1 MTQKEALEIL
11 KMGHNVYLTGAP
23 GSGKTFLLNEYIN
36 FLKGNGVV
44 VGVTASTG
52 VAATHLNGTTIH
64 SWSGLGIKDALSE
77 YDFDKL
83 SNNKPLKTRIER
95 TNVLV
100 IDEVSMLHDFR
111 LDLVDEVCRFF
122 RNDPRSFGGIQVVLC
137 GDFFQL
143 PPISRG
149 EKARFVSD
157 SNAWNSMRLK
167 VCYLHEQHRH
177 CDQDLVQIL
186 KDIRI
191 NNVGEH
197 TLAPLRKRYQKD
209 TAKISPTKLYTH
221 NADVDTINKRHLD
234 LINEKE
240 ETYLM
245 SVNKGSG
252 FALESLKKSCLAPEK
267 LSLKKGS
274 AVMFVKNNPEKKYFN
289 GTLGEV
295 IGFDTFGYP
304 LVKTVDGRK
313 IDVKA
318 EDWNMEEDGRIKAS
332 ISQLPLRLAWAIT
345 IHKSQGMS
353 LDAAEI
359 DLSKSFVE
367 GMGYVALSRVRT
379 LEGLKLM
386 GLNELALK
394 VNRDVLILDEELVQ
408 MSERCSEELE
418 EFSDKERERAKEEFI
433 KSIASADLIVRDG
446 KVEKAST
453 YDITKVLVQQGLSI
467 KEIAEEREMTE
478 STIIAHLEKLVE
490 TGNKMNIEHLKPLP
504 SRFEKIK
511 EAFEKI
517 KSKKLTPA
525 RKILGPYFSYDEIRL
540 GRLFL

>member
-1 MTQKEALEIL
+1 
-11 KMGHNVYLTGAP
+11 
-23 GSGKTFLLNEYIN
+23 
-36 FLKGNGVV
+36 
-44 VGVTASTG
+44 
-52 VAATHLNGTTIH
+52 
-64 SWSGLGIKDALSE
+64 
-77 YDFDKL
+77 
-83 SNNKPLKTRIER
+83 
-95 TNVLV
+95 
-100 IDEVSMLHDFR
+100 
-111 LDLVDEVCRFF
+111 
-122 RNDPRSFGGIQVVLC
+122 
-137 GDFFQL
+137 
-143 PPISRG
+143 
-149 EKARFVSD
+149 
-157 SNAWNSMRLK
+157 
-167 VCYLHEQHRH
+167 
-177 CDQDLVQIL
+177 
-186 KDIRI
+186 
-191 NNVGEH
+191 
-197 TLAPLRKRYQKD
+197 
-209 TAKISPTKLYTH
+209 
-221 NADVDTINKRHLD
+221 
-234 LINEKE
+234 
-240 ETYLM
+240 
-245 SVNKGSG
+245 
-252 FALESLKKSCLAPEK
+252 
-267 LSLKKGS
+267 
-274 AVMFVKNNPEKKYFN
+274 MFVKNNPEKKYFN